1 MVAAAIV
8 EALEGLDLQYPKVD
22 KKKRAELAA
31 ARKLLMQ
38 ERD

>member
-1 MVAAAIV
+1 M
-8 EALEGLDLQYPKVD
+8 ESLQLHYPKVD

-31 ARKLLMQ
+31 ARELLMQ

>member
-1 MVAAAIV
+1 M
-8 EALEGLDLQYPKVD
+8 EGLDLQYPKVD

-31 ARKLLMQ
+31 ARELLLK